1 MEVATYPTLPQA
13 ELSVE
18 VLYSTDIAPFDTG
31 YLVRSGRWA
40 RSRLRFRLAYD
51 LLHPAQWQSILD
63 LYHQQLGA
71 LREFRFDDH
80 TDTAPRARL
89 FGVGDGETLVF
100 WFQHDYTSGAV
111 VKVDGAVY
119 TDAFI
124 DSQSGRVQFDV
135 APARGQ
141 LLTYDADDAG
151 YRVHFA
157 EDRQPYTYQK
167 WGGYNCE
174 VVLEQIQDRQDIYPI
189 RQVVCGGALHA
200 QTLDAIGEAVAYSFV
215 CPCDVSVD
223 DASYYVSTWV
233 DAGSVRVSLCTDED
247 GAPGTA
253 LAFGDQAPIAVGWET
268 VAFTV
273 PAGPV
278 ALTQGTRYWLV
289 LAAESGTWDAT
300 HTCDVQYTDGVP
312 NPIPGED
319 QDDILWG
326 GYSIL
331 DRRCQNTPHSWLGVA
346 TRAAG
351 AAWTLRDS
359 TAHPAFFLNQ
369 APQIVGHC
377 QGPLQ
382 QSVYGD
388 YRTRETFPVETE
400 HDMII
405 DRVGGVFSTAGGA
418 PADSLHFAIVFDSD
432 PGVVQRTGI
441 ISTPVDTDSVPIYM
455 EAALWTPLTIATGDT
470 IHITFYSEASLVGA
484 PWSHWG
490 HTDSWIHYATNWV
503 AAWNSVRWAEDASRA
518 EVSDDAGLTYGVSM
532 MGAWTVRCR
541 GVMVP

>member
-1 MEVATYPTLPQA
+1 VEVATYPDLPQA
-13 ELSVE
+13 EINVE
-18 VLYSTDIAPFDTG
+18 VLYRTDIAPFDTS

-40 RSRLRFRLAYD
+40 RPRRRFALSYS

-80 TDTAPRARL
+80 TDTSPRDRL
-89 FGVGDGETLVF
+89 FGMGDGETLVF
-100 WFQHDYTSGAV
+100 WLQHDYTSGAV
-111 VKVDGAVY
+111 VKVDGAIY
-119 TDAFI
+119 ANAFV

-157 EDRQPYTYQK
+157 EDRQPYSYQK
-167 WGGYNCE
+167 WGGYSVE
-174 VVLEQIQDRQDIYPI
+174 VALEQITDRQDIYPI

-200 QTLDAIGEAVAYSFV
+200 ETLDAIGEAVAYSFV
-215 CPCDVSVD
+215 CPCDASVD

-289 LAAESGTWDAT
+289 LAAESGLWDVT
-300 HTCDVQYTDGVP
+300 HTCDVQYTSGVP

-319 QDDILWG
+319 QDDLLWG
-326 GYSIL
+326 GYNL
-331 DRRCQNTPHSWLGVA
+331 FDRRCQNTPHSWLGVV
-346 TRAAG
+346 TRATGG
-351 AAWTLRDS
+351 AAWTLRDPLS
-359 TAHPAFFLNQ
+359 HPAFFLNQ
-369 APQIVGHC
+369 AAQIVGHC

-388 YRTRETFPVETE
+388 YHTRENFPIETT

-405 DRVGGVFSTAGGA
+405 DRVGAVFSTGAA
-418 PADSLHFAIVFDSD
+418 PADSLHFAIVFASA

-441 ISTPVDTDSVPIYM
+441 LATPVDTDGVPTYM
-455 EAALWTPLTIATGDT
+455 EAALWTPLTIPTGDT
-470 IHITFYSEASLVGA
+470 VWIVFYSTLSLVGV

-490 HTDSWIHYATNWV
+490 HTDSWIHYSINWV
-503 AAWNSVRWAEDASRA
+503 PAWNSVRWAEDASRA

-532 MGAWTVRCR
+532 MGAWTARCR